1 MSASIIIL
9 NYNNAEETA
18 EYVERICEYKCLD
31 HVIIVDNASTD
42 GSAVRLKPLCTGKV
56 ELVKS
61 GENRGYAAG
70 NNLGL
75 RYVCDKYG
83 THGVAIISNPDI
95 IVSEASVE
103 NILKAFSGRE
113 ELFAVTGLVYNRY
126 GKQIPLITWRI
137 PTAGM
142 LLAESSVWLRK
153 LLWALFKYGK
163 RYTREE
169 LTPKEA
175 FIKGDALPGCFFAA
189 DIEKFA
195 GMGFFSESTFL
206 FYEEEIL
213 FAEAKRR
220 GYVSG
225 VATDSSLIHNEGT
238 TIRKLNSWY
247 KREKLM
253 EDSCTVYMR
262 ESLHKGNGL
271 CTLYRVWNRI
281 CVPERYLAEKL
292 RRMKAGK

>member
-18 EYVERICEYKCLD
+18 EYVGRICEYKCLD

-42 GSAVRLKPLCTGKV
+42 GSAVRQAAVHGKV
-56 ELVKS
+56 ELVES

-83 THGVAIISNPDI
+83 AHGVAIISNPDI

-103 NILKAFSGRE
+103 NVLKAFSGRE

-142 LLAESSVWLRK
+142 LFAESSVWLRK

-163 RYTREE
+163 RYTHEE
-169 LTPKEA
+169 LTPKEG

-189 DIEKFA
+189 DIDKFT

-206 FYEEEIL
+206 FMRRRYCSP
-213 FAEAKRR
+213 KR
-220 GYVSG
+220 SG
-225 VATDSSLIHNEGT
+225 AAT
-238 TIRKLNSWY
+238 
-247 KREKLM
+247 
-253 EDSCTVYMR
+253 
-262 ESLHKGNGL
+262 
-271 CTLYRVWNRI
+271 
-281 CVPERYLAEKL
+281 
-292 RRMKAGK
+292 